1 MVARNLVLLTA
12 LTLSAQVGFADA
24 AQQVVRFR
32 AGESSA
38 TLSGS
43 VAGYDSKDYRLGAR
57 AGQSISV
64 LFKPRNPSCY
74 FNVLPPGSKDVAIFI
89 GSTSGNE
96 FTANLAQTGDYVI
109 RVYLMRNA
117 ARRNKKCRFAL
128 TVEISPGA
136 ARKAPSAA
144 GDALVP
150 GTNFN
155 ATTEVPCSQAAGQPS
170 MSCKAGVVRHG
181 NGSADVTV
189 FWPDGGNRVLFFKE
203 GQFAGAD
210 TSSADGDTHTSSTT
224 ENGLYLIRVGAQ
236 RFEIPDVL
244 VLGD

>member
-1 MVARNLVLLTA
+1 MVAKSLMVLTA
-12 LTLSAQVGFADA
+12 LTLSAQLGFADA
-24 AQQVVRFR
+24 AEQVVRFR

-64 LFKPRNPSCY
+64 LFKPKNPSCY
-74 FNVLPPGSKDVAIFI
+74 FNMLPPRSKDVAIFI

-96 FTANLAQTGDYVI
+96 FTADLAQSGDYVI

-117 ARRNKKCRFAL
+117 ARRNEKCRFAL

-136 ARKAPSAA
+136 VKAPSAA

-155 ATTEVPCSQAAGQPS
+155 ATTEVPCSRAAGQPS
-170 MSCKAGVVRHG
+170 TSCKAGVVRRG

-203 GQFAGAD
+203 GQFAGSD

-224 ENGLYLIRVGAQ
+224 ENGLYLIRVGPQ